1 MIYKYF
7 IMREF
12 DDIETH
18 SFLKSGF
25 LLLKNK
31 D

>member
-18 SFLKSGF
+18 SFLKSGVF
-25 LLLKNK
+25 TFKK
-31 D
+31 